1 MYNIESVYLIV
12 SLHDD
17 FYRKSATAMW
27 EFVETHLNNNIKVNR
42 DSSVYVGDMA
52 GRKCD
57 YAYTDLMFSMN
68 LGVPFMVP
76 EVFYG
81 DATGKLAS
89 NQTPKLIKDLEKNDK
104 IFNARKYLEDDKEI
118 TKNHKTNYET
128 VKMIKKYLEN
138 NENDTEIDNKNEK
151 ILILYVGSPASGK
164 SHFLTNY
171 LPDFKKKIKY
181 MSQDTFNGT
190 PAKVIKTISQ
200 YMDTSS
206 DTSIGNIIVID
217 NTNGTIKTREKYI
230 SLAHNKGYKVMV
242 IYFDTPKEICMH
254 LNALRTKINNI
265 YTELK
270 TIPRSN
276 KNKNKDDKDKD
287 DEDYNNVDV
296 KDDNV
301 KDDIVKD
308 NNKTDSDGNSNVPAV
323 AIHTYWKKL
332 EKPNKID
339 EHIDELFT
347 IHFETIFPE
356 IETENG
362 ITKERF
368 GLLL

>member
-1 MYNIESVYLIV
+1 
-12 SLHDD
+12 
-17 FYRKSATAMW
+17 
-27 EFVETHLNNNIKVNR
+27 
-42 DSSVYVGDMA
+42 
-52 GRKCD
+52 
-57 YAYTDLMFSMN
+57 
-68 LGVPFMVP
+68 
-76 EVFYG
+76 
-81 DATGKLAS
+81 
-89 NQTPKLIKDLEKNDK
+89 
-104 IFNARKYLEDDKEI
+104 
-118 TKNHKTNYET
+118 
-128 VKMIKKYLEN
+128 
-138 NENDTEIDNKNEK
+138 
-151 ILILYVGSPASGK
+151 
-164 SHFLTNY
+164 
-171 LPDFKKKIKY
+171 
-181 MSQDTFNGT
+181 MSQDTFDGT
-190 PAKVIKTISQ
+190 PAKFIKTISQ
-200 YMDTSS
+200 YMDGNT
-206 DTSIGNIIVID
+206 DIGNIIVID

-230 SLAHNKGYKVMV
+230 SLAHNKGYKVMG

-276 KNKNKDDKDKD
+276 KNKNDKD
-287 DEDYNNVDV
+287 DEDYNVDV
-296 KDDNV
+296 KDDNI

-308 NNKTDSDGNSNVPAV
+308 DNKTDSDGNSNVPAV

-368 GLLL
+368 QLLL